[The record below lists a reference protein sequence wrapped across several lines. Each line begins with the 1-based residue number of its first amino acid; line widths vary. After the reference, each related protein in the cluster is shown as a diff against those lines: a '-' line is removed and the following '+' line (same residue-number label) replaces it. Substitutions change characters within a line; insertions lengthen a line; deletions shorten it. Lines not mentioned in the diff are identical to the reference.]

1 MNNSKKI
8 ILVSPRGFCAGVTR
22 AIDVVLET
30 LKKYGAPVYVNH
42 EIVHNKHVIAELTE
56 KGAIFL
62 KNIED
67 APSNLSLIHI

>member
-30 LKKYGAPVYVNH
+30 LKKYGS
-42 EIVHNKHVIAELTE
+42 
-56 KGAIFL
+56 
-62 KNIED
+62 
-67 APSNLSLIHI
+67 PSICKSRNCSQQARYR

>member
-22 AIDVVLET
+22 AIDVVLEAI
-30 LKKYGAPVYVNH
+30 KKYGKPVYVNH
-42 EIVHNKHVIAELTE
+42 EIVHNKHVIKDLTS

-62 KNIED
+62 KNI
-67 APSNLSLIHI
+67 